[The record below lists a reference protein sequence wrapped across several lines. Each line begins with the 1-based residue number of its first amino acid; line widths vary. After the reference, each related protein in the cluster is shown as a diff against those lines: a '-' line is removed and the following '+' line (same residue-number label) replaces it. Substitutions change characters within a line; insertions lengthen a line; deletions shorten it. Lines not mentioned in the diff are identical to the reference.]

1 MTAAAQPVPSES
13 LASLLPILDAFNH
26 RHRNQHHASHWWSGF
41 RLLRR
46 SIRLLAAGSSR
57 RSEQDRA
64 GWVGSHAVPRC
75 YVQVKPLSL
84 PHIHS
89 LFTQLTADNQHASL
103 GLLLLAVLARLSAI
117 LSTILPEAT
126 TRPLTAAPSSK
137 APAAQ
142 EQDQAVSG
150 GLDRDRGTV
159 VSRQHLAVQHAEPAQ
174 SRSQPKPP
182 SPVPPPSKTSKPN
195 KKRKKRSNKDDELS
209 SLFGSLS

>member
-46 SIRLLAAGSSR
+46 SIRLLAVGPSR

-64 GWVGSHAVPRC
+64 GWIGSHAVPRC
-75 YVQVKPLSL
+75 Y
-84 PHIHS
+84 
-89 LFTQLTADNQHASL
+89 LTADNQHASL

-126 TRPLTAAPSSK
+126 TRPSTAAPSSN
-137 APAAQ
+137 APSAQ
-142 EQDQAVSG
+142 EQDQAASG

-159 VSRQHLAVQHAEPAQ
+159 VSRQHLAVQHAELAQ
-174 SRSQPKPP
+174 DRSRPKPP
-182 SPVPPPSKTSKPN
+182 SPAPPPSKTSKPN